1 MEDEDQLVYRSGVGS
16 VLFLLKH
23 SRPGLSNCVHELS
36 KVMDGANQAHNKA
49 LLRTIKYVDL
59 TKYKKLVL
67 ESNEDAKWELKGFC
81 DSDFA
86 GDSDNRN
93 SVSGFV
99 VYFCGVPISWRSKAQ
114 RSVSLSSTEAKYMA
128 ISEVATEILFV
139 NGILNFMG
147 VPPKYPI
154 QVLVGNIWA
163 IYLSENATTSDHT
176 KHIDTRY
183 HFVRN
188 YIEDGI
194 IKVTFIKSEDN
205 VADVFTKNFC

>member
-1 MEDEDQLVYRSGVGS
+1 
-16 VLFLLKH
+16 
-23 SRPGLSNCVHELS
+23 
-36 KVMDGANQAHNKA
+36 
-49 LLRTIKYVDL
+49 
-59 TKYKKLVL
+59 
-67 ESNEDAKWELKGFC
+67 
-81 DSDFA
+81 
-86 GDSDNRN
+86 
-93 SVSGFV
+93 
-99 VYFCGVPISWRSKAQ
+99 
-114 RSVSLSSTEAKYMA
+114 MA

-154 QVLVGNIWA
+154 QVHVDNIGA
-163 IYLSENATTSDHT
+163 IYLSKNATTSNRT

-205 VADVFTKNFC
+205 VADVFTKNLNAELFNKHAEKLHLKDNQDMQKEGC